1 MNDDMYKLLNE
12 CVSLLNG
19 SVDTGQHAVYV
30 TMDRA
35 RHNAILARIAE
46 AKKQIIRDKTKE
58 W

>member
-19 SVDTGQHAVYV
+19 SVDTGQSFVYV

-35 RHNAILARIAE
+35 RHSQVLAKIAL